1 MSQWTYVLAAY
12 GLTLAGTLWLVIS
25 SLADARR
32 AERDVEALTR
42 R

>member
-12 GLTLAGTLWLVIS
+12 ALTLAGTLWLVTTS
-25 SLADARR
+25 WADARR
-32 AERDVEALTR
+32 AERDAEALER

>member
-12 GLTLAGTLWLVIS
+12 ALSLAGTAWL
-25 SLADARR
+25 LATSWAAARR
-32 AERDVEALTR
+32 AERDADALDR